1 MNYDGLS
8 PAHSLHSFETRR
20 MQRRGL
26 SPAIARARGG
36 RGDEINNLSDSLRGG
51 ITRNVPSAV
60 GGKCLWPMDLPSRK
74 LNGKS
79 VVGRYDED
87 LPRERDSTLI
97 RFALSANLIKKL
109 CVL

>member
-1 MNYDGLS
+1 
-8 PAHSLHSFETRR
+8 

-109 CVL
+109 CVLESSARDKPRLCALCGSSE